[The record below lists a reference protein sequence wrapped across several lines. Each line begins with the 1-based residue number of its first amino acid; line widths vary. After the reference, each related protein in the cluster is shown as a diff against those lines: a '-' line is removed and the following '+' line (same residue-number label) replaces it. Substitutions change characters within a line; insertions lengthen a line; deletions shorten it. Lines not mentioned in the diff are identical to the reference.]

1 MKDQVNGNGSYPG
14 GYPDGEMREGM
25 NGNGSHPDIHLARR
39 MMVAYL
45 TGACSP
51 EEMEVVE
58 DHCVD
63 CEACCAQLAALLH
76 MVISSAHKRKD
87 KRRELDALLPLGE
100 QAAARARKSVR
111 RQEQWGRQRV
121 SPLANLWKGLQV
133 FRPILAPALA
143 IVALLGGG
151 LTTYL
156 SLWRQSPE
164 ERTLA
169 RVREVYRDA
178 RVLQARVTGGFT
190 HQQYV
195 TTRGSGDL
203 AGVDES
209 RRVALLSELNQE
221 VTTYQGA
228 AARHNLGRLYVL
240 RGDLELAE
248 RQFLLA
254 LNERPRDA
262 RLLADLGALY
272 YERSLKEA
280 GEGHELLEK
289 SVEHT
294 SNAIEAD
301 PKLLEAWFNR
311 ALCYERMNLFLQA
324 EADWKQYLTLDGD
337 SAWAEEAREHLEKL
351 RERATRLEKLEET
364 AQTEFQA
371 AELAGDEIS
380 MRELVTRHFVPVQ
393 NLAMDQRFDQY
404 LSAAIAGDKRQA
416 DQRLRS
422 LKRIGRLI
430 GEIKGDRFVTDAVDF
445 AARGDLGVKREA
457 QAIHKM
463 LQQAGQEHSRGNRG
477 AARDLYAKARA
488 VAERIG
494 DHPHAE
500 MAALGLARYNHNK
513 GESTELDTLRNK
525 LVSDSKRRNHLQIQA
540 KSLLALANAEVTAQ
554 RLSLWLEH
562 SRQAVEIARGL
573 GDAETEINGSRFVG
587 CAYDRL
593 GDHDS
598 AVKWLSEASS
608 LLRNSRVKPIMAA
621 MAYNE
626 IGDIL
631 FRKGKYLI
639 ALPYQHEAARMCEQS
654 GNVMLLA
661 FAIQRLGLTYG
672 MLGRQEEAS
681 RYLKDAVARAV
692 AIPDQM
698 ARLQLQIDMYTKSGD
713 FYLQQKK
720 FNEAIATYRQALE
733 NIGGADMR
741 FYLSPIRQGLATAYM
756 ANGQDAEAEA
766 QLKESVRLAEEARA
780 QIGDAQGRGSFLASQ
795 QGVYR
800 AMVSFQFLNK
810 SDPAAA
816 FNYAEI
822 AKGRDLLDA
831 LVGARH
837 VTMNDGQARLTL
849 SGSATPLT
857 LEQAQRALP
866 ANVQLTQY
874 VAGEDRLMI
883 WLVTRDRVITAK
895 SNVGADDLRKKVTA
909 YLEALRARAPLEQLN
924 RQASDLY
931 QLLIAPIGRRL
942 DRNLTLCVAPDGV
955 LQDLPFAALVSPESK
970 RYLVEDFTLVVN
982 PSASVFARAVD
993 LSLHKQRSEAEPFL
1007 GFGNPRFDQ
1016 QRFPRLQALPT
1027 SEQELERIQSLY
1039 PHRLIFNR
1047 RQATESALVK
1057 QIGEYEIVHL
1067 ATHALSDKQSS
1078 MLSAIV
1084 LAEEPRFAT
1093 RTAAGGKPPDGIAL
1107 DGALQAQEIYNLK
1120 PERTRLVVLSSCRS
1134 GLGDERRNEAL
1145 GGLAQAFLVAGVP
1158 AVVASLWDIDD
1169 DSAAGLM
1176 ERFHVAHRV
1185 NKLPFGQSLRQAQLS
1200 FLQTSSVKRRHPF
1213 FWATFIVT
1221 GNGLAD

>member
-1 MKDQVNGNGSYPG
+1 MKDHINGNGSYPN
-14 GYPDGEMREGM
+14 GYHNGEMREAM
-25 NGNGSHPDIHLARR
+25 NGNGSHPDTHLARR

-45 TGACSP
+45 TGVCSS
-51 EEMEVVE
+51 EEREAVE

-63 CEACCAQLAALLH
+63 CQACCAQLAAMLH
-76 MVISSAHKRKD
+76 LVISSAHERED
-87 KRRELDALLPLGE
+87 KRRELEALLPIGE
-100 QAAARARKSVR
+100 QAAARARKIVR
-111 RQEQWGRQRV
+111 RQEQWERQRV
-121 SPLANLWKGLQV
+121 SPWANLWKGLQV
-133 FRPILAPALA
+133 FRPVLAPALVV
-143 IVALLGGG
+143 VALLGGG
-151 LTTYL
+151 LTAYL
-156 SLWRQSPE
+156 SLWRQSAE

-195 TTRGSGDL
+195 TTRGSGDF

-209 RRVALLSELNQE
+209 QRAALLSELNQE

-228 AARHNLGRLYVL
+228 AARHNLGRLLVL
-240 RGDLELAE
+240 RGDLEPAE

-254 LNERPRDA
+254 LKERPRDA
-262 RLLADLGALY
+262 GLLADLGALY
-272 YERSLKEA
+272 YERGLKE
-280 GEGHELLEK
+280 GSEGHELLEK
-289 SVEHT
+289 SVAHT
-294 SNAIEAD
+294 SKAIEAD
-301 PKLLEAWFNR
+301 SKLPEAWFNR
-311 ALCYERMNLFLQA
+311 ALCYERLNLFQQA
-324 EADWKQYLTLDGD
+324 ESDWKQYLTLDVD

-351 RERATRLEKLEET
+351 RERAMRLGKLEQT
-364 AQTEFQA
+364 TQTEFQT
-371 AELAGDEIS
+371 AEAAGDEMR

-393 NLAMDQRFDQY
+393 NLAMDQLFDQY
-404 LSAAIAGDKRQA
+404 LSAAIAGEKSLA

-430 GEIKGDRFVTDAVDF
+430 GEIKGDRFVADAVAF
-445 AARGDLGVKREA
+445 VEGGDLRVKSEA
-457 QAIHKM
+457 QSVHRL
-463 LQQAGQEHSRGNRG
+463 LQQAGQEHARGNSG
-477 AARDLYAKARA
+477 AACGVYAKARA

-500 MAALGLARYNHNK
+500 MAAQGLARYNHNK
-513 GESTELDTLRNK
+513 GESGELVALRNK
-525 LVSDSKRRNHLQIQA
+525 LVSDSKRRNHLQIHA
-540 KSLLALANAEVTAQ
+540 RALLALANAEGAEQ
-554 RLSLWLEH
+554 RLSLSLEH
-562 SRQAVEIARGL
+562 SRQAVEIARRL
-573 GDAETEINGSRFVG
+573 GDAEMEINGSRFVG
-587 CAYDRL
+587 CAYDLL

-598 AVKWLSEASS
+598 AVKWLSES
-608 LLRNSRVKPIMAA
+608 LSLTRDSWIKPNLAA
-621 MAYNE
+621 VAYKE
-626 IGDIL
+626 MGDVL
-631 FRKGKYLI
+631 FRKGEYLI
-639 ALPYQHEAARMCEQS
+639 ALPYQHEAVQMCEQY
-654 GNVMLLA
+654 GNVTLLA
-661 FAIQRLGLTYG
+661 FMIQKLGLTYG

-681 RYLKDAVARAV
+681 RYLKDAVTRAE

-698 ARLQLQIDMYTKSGD
+698 ARRQLQIDMYTKSGD

-720 FNEAIATYRQALE
+720 FNEAIAVYRQALDS
-733 NIGGADMR
+733 IDGADRR
-741 FYLSPIRQGLATAYM
+741 FHLSSIRQGLATAYM

-766 QLKESVRLAEEARA
+766 QLKESLRLAEEARG
-780 QIGDAQGRGSFLASQ
+780 QISDAQSRGSFLASQ

-800 AMVSFQFLNK
+800 AMVSFQFLNR

-831 LVGARH
+831 LGCAHR
-837 VTMNDGQARLTL
+837 VTVNDGQAKLTL

-866 ANVQLTQY
+866 ANVQLAQY
-874 VAGEDRLMI
+874 FAGDDRLMI

-895 SNVGADDLRKKVTA
+895 SNIGADGLRKKVTA
-909 YLEALRARAPLEQLN
+909 YTEALRARAPLEQLN
-924 RQASDLY
+924 DQASDLY
-931 QLLIAPIGRRL
+931 QLLIAPIGGRL
-942 DRNLTLCVAPDGV
+942 DRNLALCVAPDGV

-982 PSASVFARAVD
+982 PSASVFARAID
-993 LSLHKQRSEAEPFL
+993 LSLRKQRSESEPFL

-1016 QRFPRLQALPT
+1016 QRFPRLQALPA
-1027 SEQELERIQSLY
+1027 SEQELERIQLLY
-1039 PHRLIFNR
+1039 PHRLILNR

-1084 LAEEPRFAT
+1084 LADEPNFAT
-1093 RTAAGGKPPDGIAL
+1093 RTSTATKTPDGIAL

-1176 ERFHVAHRV
+1176 EKFHVAHRV
-1185 NKLPFGQSLRQAQLS
+1185 NKLPFGQALRQAQLS

>member
-1 MKDQVNGNGSYPG
+1 MREYVNGNGSHPEG
-14 GYPDGEMREGM
+14 KMRESV
-25 NGNGSHPDIHLARR
+25 NGNGSHPDLHPARR

-45 TGACSP
+45 TGGCSS
-51 EEMEVVE
+51 EEREVVE

-63 CEACCAQLAALLH
+63 CQVCCAQLAALLH
-76 MVISSAHKRKD
+76 LVISSTQERED
-87 KRRELDALLPLGE
+87 KRRELEALLPLGE
-100 QAAARARKSVR
+100 RAAARARKIVR
-111 RQEQWGRQRV
+111 RQEQWERQKV
-121 SPLANLWKGLQV
+121 SPWANLWKGLQV
-133 FRPILAPALA
+133 FRPILAPALVV
-143 IVALLGGG
+143 VALLGGG
-151 LTTYL
+151 LTAYL
-156 SLWRQSPE
+156 SLWRQSAE
-164 ERTLA
+164 ELALA
-169 RVREVYRDA
+169 RVREIYRDA

-203 AGVDES
+203 AGVDEIQ
-209 RRVALLSELNQE
+209 RVALLSELNQE
-221 VTTYQGA
+221 VTANQGA
-228 AARHNLGRLYVL
+228 AARHNLGRLFIL
-240 RGDLELAE
+240 RGDLDLAE

-262 RLLADLGALY
+262 GLLADLGALY

-280 GEGHELLEK
+280 GEGNDLLEK
-289 SVEHT
+289 ALEHT
-294 SNAIEAD
+294 SKSIESN
-301 PKLLEAWFNR
+301 PRLSEAWFNR

-324 EADWKQYLTLDGD
+324 ESDWKQYLTLDGD
-337 SAWAEEAREHLEKL
+337 SAWAEEARDHLNKL
-351 RERATRLEKLEET
+351 RERVTRLEKLE
-364 AQTEFQA
+364 QTTQAEFRA
-371 AELAGDEIS
+371 AEAAGDEMR
-380 MRELVTRHFVPVQ
+380 MRELVTLRFVPVR
-393 NLAMDQRFDQY
+393 NLAMDQLFDQY
-404 LSAAIAGDKRQA
+404 LSAAVAGEKRQA
-416 DQRLRS
+416 DQYLQS

-430 GEIKGDRFVTDAVDF
+430 SEIKGDRFVADAVDF
-445 AARGDLGVKREA
+445 AAGNSL
-457 QAIHKM
+457 AIKKEVQIVRQR
-463 LQQAGQEHSRGNRG
+463 LQQATQGSARGNIG
-477 AARDLYAKARA
+477 PTCDLYAKARSA
-488 VAERIG
+488 AEHIG
-494 DHPHAE
+494 DHAHAE
-500 MAALGLARYNHNK
+500 MAALGLARYNHHK
-513 GESTELDTLRNK
+513 GESKELVALRNK
-525 LVSDSKRRNHLQIQA
+525 LIIDSKRRNHLQIQA
-540 KSLLALANAEVTAQ
+540 RALLALANIEGAAQ
-554 RLSLWLEH
+554 RLSLSLEH
-562 SRQAVEIARGL
+562 SRQAVEIAQGL
-573 GDAETEINGSRFVG
+573 GDAETEINASRFVG
-587 CAYDRL
+587 YAYASL

-598 AVKWLSEASS
+598 AVKWLSEAIS
-608 LLRNSRVKPIMAA
+608 LPRDSWVKPNLAA
-621 MAYNE
+621 GVYGEMGE
-626 IGDIL
+626 TL

-639 ALPYQHEAARMCEQS
+639 ALPYQHEAVRMCEKS
-654 GNVMLLA
+654 GNVRLIADMT
-661 FAIQRLGLTYG
+661 QRLGLTYG
-672 MLGRQEEAS
+672 MLGRQEEAT
-681 RYLKDAVARAV
+681 RYLKDAVAHAE
-692 AIPDQM
+692 AIPDKM
-698 ARLQLQIDMYTKSGD
+698 ARLQLQIEMYTKSGD
-713 FYLQQKK
+713 FYIQQKR

-733 NIGGADMR
+733 GIGGANMR
-741 FYLSPIRQGLATAYM
+741 PNLSSIHQGLAAAYM
-756 ANGQDAEAEA
+756 AKGQDAEAEA
-766 QLKESVRLAEEARA
+766 QLKESIGLAEEARG
-780 QIGDAQGRGSFLASQ
+780 QISDAQGRGSFLASQ

-800 AMVSFQFLNK
+800 AMISFQFLNK
-810 SDPAAA
+810 SDTAAA

-831 LVGARH
+831 LSGARH
-837 VTMNDGQARLTL
+837 VTVNDGRARLTL

-866 ANVQLTQY
+866 DNVQLAQY

>member
-1 MKDQVNGNGSYPG
+1 
-14 GYPDGEMREGM
+14 
-25 NGNGSHPDIHLARR
+25 

-45 TGACSP
+45 TGACSS
-51 EEMEVVE
+51 EEREAVE

-63 CEACCAQLAALLH
+63 CQACCAQLAAMLH
-76 MVISSAHKRKD
+76 LVVSSAHERED
-87 KRRELDALLPLGE
+87 KRRELEALLPIGE
-100 QAAARARKSVR
+100 QAAVRARNIVR
-111 RQEQWGRQRV
+111 RQEQWDRQRV
-121 SPLANLWKGLQV
+121 SPWTNLWKGLQV
-133 FRPILAPALA
+133 FRPVLAPALVV
-143 IVALLGGG
+143 VALLGGG
-151 LTTYL
+151 LTAYL
-156 SLWRQSPE
+156 TLWRQSAE
-164 ERTLA
+164 DHTLA
-169 RVREVYRDA
+169 RMREVYRDA

-195 TTRGSGDL
+195 TTRGAGDL

-209 RRVALLSELNQE
+209 QRVALLSELNQE

-228 AARHNLGRLYVL
+228 AARHNLGRILIL
-240 RGDLELAE
+240 RGDLEPAE
-248 RQFLLA
+248 RQFILA
-254 LNERPRDA
+254 LKERPRDA
-262 RLLADLGALY
+262 GLLADLGALY
-272 YERSLKEA
+272 YERSLKE
-280 GEGHELLEK
+280 GSEGRDLLEK
-289 SVEHT
+289 TVEQT
-294 SNAIEAD
+294 SKAIEAD
-301 PKLLEAWFNR
+301 PRLPEAWFNR

-324 EADWKQYLTLDGD
+324 ESDWKQYLTFDGD
-337 SAWAEEAREHLEKL
+337 SAWAEEAREHFNKL
-351 RERATRLEKLEET
+351 RERATNLEKLEQT
-364 AQTEFQA
+364 VQTEFRA
-371 AELAGDEIS
+371 AETAGDEIK

-393 NLAMDQRFDQY
+393 NLATDQLFDQY
-404 LSAAIAGDKRQA
+404 LSAAIAGEKRQA
-416 DQRLRS
+416 DQSLRS

-457 QAIHKM
+457 QSIHKM
-463 LQQAGQEHSRGNRG
+463 LQQAGQEHARGNSG
-477 AARDLYAKARA
+477 AACDLYAKARA

-494 DHPHAE
+494 DYPHAE
-500 MAALGLARYNHNK
+500 IASWGLARYNHNK
-513 GESTELDTLRNK
+513 GESGELVALRNK
-525 LVSDSKRRNHLQIQA
+525 LVSDSKRRNHLQIHA
-540 KSLLALANAEVTAQ
+540 KALLALANAEGVAQ
-554 RLSLWLEH
+554 QLSLSLEH

-573 GDAETEINGSRFVG
+573 GDAELEITGSRFVG

-593 GDHDS
+593 GDHNS
-598 AVKWLSEASS
+598 SVKWLSESIS
-608 LLRNSRVKPIMAA
+608 LPRDSWIKPTLAA
-621 MAYNE
+621 AVSYKEM
-626 IGDIL
+626 GDVL
-631 FRKGKYLI
+631 FREGKYLI
-639 ALPYQHEAARMCEQS
+639 ALPYQHEAARIFERS
-654 GNVMLLA
+654 GNPMALA
-661 FAIQRLGLTYG
+661 FMIQRLGLTYG
-672 MLGRQEEAS
+672 MLGRQEEAA
-681 RYLKDAVARAV
+681 RYLKDAVARAE
-692 AIPDQM
+692 AIPDQK

-720 FNEAIATYRQALE
+720 FNEAIAVYRQALE
-733 NIGGADMR
+733 NIGGADSR
-741 FYLSPIRQGLATAYM
+741 AFLSPIRQGLATAYM

-766 QLKESVRLAEEARA
+766 QLKESVRLAEEARGK
-780 QIGDAQGRGSFLASQ
+780 ISDAQGRGSFLASQ

-831 LVGARH
+831 LAGARH
-837 VTMNDGQARLTL
+837 VTVNDGQAKLAL

-857 LEQAQRALP
+857 LEQAQRSLP
-866 ANVQLTQY
+866 SNVQLAQY

-895 SNVGADDLRKKVTA
+895 SNVGADGLRKKVTA
-909 YLEALRARAPLEQLN
+909 YIEALRARAPLEQLN

-931 QLLIAPIGRRL
+931 QLLIAPISQRL

-982 PSASVFARAVD
+982 PSASVFARAIE
-993 LSLHKQRSEAEPFL
+993 LSLRKQRSEPETFL
-1007 GFGNPRFDQ
+1007 GFSNPRFDQ
-1016 QRFPRLQALPT
+1016 QRFPRLQALPA
-1027 SEQELERIQSLY
+1027 SEQELERIQLLY

-1084 LAEEPRFAT
+1084 LADEPHFAT
-1093 RTAAGGKPPDGIAL
+1093 RTTAAAKTTDGIAL
-1107 DGALQAQEIYNLK
+1107 DGALHAQEVYNLK

-1176 ERFHVAHRV
+1176 EKFHAAHRV
-1185 NKLPFGQSLRQAQLS
+1185 NKLPFGQALRQAQLS

-1221 GNGLAD
+1221 GDGLAD

>member
-1 MKDQVNGNGSYPG
+1 
-14 GYPDGEMREGM
+14 
-25 NGNGSHPDIHLARR
+25 
-39 MMVAYL
+39 MVAYL
-45 TGACSP
+45 TGGCSS
-51 EEMEVVE
+51 EEREVVE

-63 CEACCAQLAALLH
+63 CQTCCAQLAAMLH
-76 MVISSAHKRKD
+76 LVISSAHERED
-87 KRRELDALLPLGE
+87 KRRELDMLLPLGE
-100 QAAARARKSVR
+100 HAAAQARKIVR
-111 RQEQWGRQRV
+111 RQEQWDSQKV
-121 SPLANLWKGLQV
+121 SPWANWWNGLQI
-133 FRPILAPALA
+133 FRPVLAPALVV
-143 IVALLGGG
+143 VALLGGG
-151 LTTYL
+151 LITYL
-156 SLWRQSPE
+156 SFWGQSAE

-169 RVREVYRDA
+169 RVREIYRDA

-190 HQQYV
+190 HQQYL

-209 RRVALLSELNQE
+209 QRVALLSELNQE
-221 VTTYQGA
+221 VTANQGA
-228 AARHNLGRLYVL
+228 AARHNLGRLFIL

-248 RQFLLA
+248 RQFQLA

-262 RLLADLGALY
+262 GLLADLGALY
-272 YERSLKEA
+272 YERSLKEG

-294 SNAIEAD
+294 SKAIEAD
-301 PKLLEAWFNR
+301 PKLPEAWFNR
-311 ALCYERMNLFLQA
+311 ALCYEGMTLFLQA
-324 EADWKQYLTLDGD
+324 ESDWKRYLTLDSV
-337 SAWAEEAREHLEKL
+337 SAWAEEAREHLDKL
-351 RERATRLEKLEET
+351 RERATRLEKLEQN
-364 AQTEFQA
+364 AQTEFLA
-371 AELAGDEIS
+371 AEAAGDEIR
-380 MRELVTRHFVPVQ
+380 MRELVNRHFVPVQ
-393 NLAMDQRFDQY
+393 NLTMDQLIDQY
-404 LSAAIAGDKRQA
+404 LSAAIAGEKRQA
-416 DQRLRS
+416 DKYLHG

-430 GEIKGDRFVTDAVDF
+430 DEIKGDRFVADAVDF
-445 AARGDLGVKREA
+445 VARGDLGVKREA

-463 LQQAGQEHSRGNRG
+463 LRQAGQEHARGNKG
-477 AARDLYAKARA
+477 AACGLYAKARD

-513 GESTELDTLRNK
+513 GESKEVVALRNK
-525 LVSDSKRRNHLQIQA
+525 LVSDSKRRNHLQVHA
-540 KSLLALANAEVTAQ
+540 RALLALANAESAAQ
-554 RLSLWLEH
+554 RLSLWLDH

-598 AVKWLSEASS
+598 AVKWLSEANS
-608 LLRNSRVKPIMAA
+608 LLRNSWVKPILAA
-621 MAYNE
+621 ATYNE
-626 IGDIL
+626 MGDVL

-639 ALPYQHEAARMCEQS
+639 ALPYQHEAVRLCEQS
-654 GNVMLLA
+654 GSVTLLA
-661 FAIQRLGLTYG
+661 YTIQRIGLTYG
-672 MLGRQEEAS
+672 MLGRQDEAT
-681 RYLKDAVARAV
+681 RYLKDAVARSE
-692 AIPDQM
+692 AIPDQL

-720 FNEAIATYRQALE
+720 FNEAIAVYLQALDS
-733 NIGGADMR
+733 IDGAEKR
-741 FYLSPIRQGLATAYM
+741 IHLSSIRQGLAMAYM
-756 ANGQDAEAEA
+756 ANGQDTDAEA
-766 QLKESVRLAEEARA
+766 QLNESVKLAEEARA

-800 AMVSFQFLNK
+800 AMVGFQFLNK

-816 FNYAEI
+816 FKYAEI

-831 LVGARH
+831 LTGPRQ
-837 VTMNDGQARLTL
+837 VTVNDGKVKLTL

-857 LEQAQRALP
+857 LEQTQRALP
-866 ANVQLTQY
+866 ANVQLAQY
-874 VAGEDRLMI
+874 VAGDDRLMI
-883 WLVTRDRVITAK
+883 WLVTRDKVITAK
-895 SNVGADDLRKKVTA
+895 SNIGADDLRKKVTT
-909 YLEALRARAPLEQLN
+909 YLEALRSRAPLEQLN

-931 QLLIAPIGRRL
+931 QLLIAPIGGRL
-942 DRNLTLCVAPDGV
+942 DRNLTLCVAPDGA
-955 LQDLPFAALVSPESK
+955 LQDLPFAALVSPESR
-970 RYLVEDFTLVVN
+970 RYLVQDFDLIVN
-982 PSASVFARAVD
+982 PSASVFARAID
-993 LSLHKQRSEAEPFL
+993 LSLRKQKSEQEPFL

-1016 QRFPRLQALPT
+1016 QRFSRLQALPA

-1039 PHRLIFNR
+1039 PHRLTLHR

-1067 ATHALSDKQSS
+1067 ATHSLSDKQSS

-1084 LAEEPRFAT
+1084 LAEESNFAK
-1093 RTAAGGKPPDGIAL
+1093 RASAEGKADGINL

-1158 AVVASLWDIDD
+1158 AVVASLWDVDD

-1176 ERFHVAHRV
+1176 EKFHIAHRM
-1185 NKLPFGQSLRQAQLS
+1185 NKLSFSQSLRQAQLS

-1213 FWATFIVT
+1213 FWATFMVT

>member
-1 MKDQVNGNGSYPG
+1 MKEHVNGNGSHPDGVMRGSVNGNGSYP
-14 GYPDGEMREGM
+14 DT
-25 NGNGSHPDIHLARR
+25 HLARR

-45 TGACSP
+45 TGGCSS
-51 EEMEVVE
+51 EEREVVE

-63 CEACCAQLAALLH
+63 CQACCAQLAAMLH
-76 MVISSAHKRKD
+76 LVISSAHERED
-87 KRRELDALLPLGE
+87 KRRELDALMPLGE
-100 QAAARARKSVR
+100 QAAARARKFVR
-111 RQEQWGRQRV
+111 RQEGWESQRV
-121 SPLANLWKGLQV
+121 SPWANFWKGLQI
-133 FRPILAPALA
+133 FRPVLAPALVV
-143 IVALLGGG
+143 VALLGGG
-151 LTTYL
+151 LITYL
-156 SLWRQSPE
+156 SLWRQSTE

-169 RVREVYRDA
+169 RVRDIYRDA

-209 RRVALLSELNQE
+209 QRVALLSELSQE
-221 VTTYQGA
+221 VTTYQEA

-262 RLLADLGALY
+262 GLVADIGALY
-272 YERSLKEA
+272 YERGLREG
-280 GEGHELLEK
+280 GEGHELLGK
-289 SVEHT
+289 AVEHT
-294 SNAIEAD
+294 SKAIEAN
-301 PKLLEAWFNR
+301 PKLPEAWFNR
-311 ALCYERMNLFLQA
+311 ALCYERMTLFLQA
-324 EADWKQYLTLDGD
+324 ESDWKQYLTLDGD
-337 SAWAEEAREHLEKL
+337 SAWAEEAREHLDKL
-351 RERATRLEKLEET
+351 RERATRLEKLEQN
-364 AQTEFQA
+364 AQTEFRA
-371 AELAGDEIS
+371 AEAAGDEIR

-393 NLAMDQRFDQY
+393 NFTMDQLLDQY
-404 LSAAIAGDKRQA
+404 LNAAIAGERRQA
-416 DQRLRS
+416 DQYLHS

-430 GEIKGDRFVTDAVDF
+430 DDIKGDRFVADAVDF

-463 LQQAGQEHSRGNRG
+463 LRQAGQEHARSNKG
-477 AARDLYAKARA
+477 AACELYAKARDA
-488 VAERIG
+488 AERIG

-513 GESTELDTLRNK
+513 GESKEVAALRNK
-525 LVSDSKRRNHLQIQA
+525 LVSDSKRRNHLQIHA
-540 KSLLALANAEVTAQ
+540 RALLALANAESAAQ
-554 RLSLWLEH
+554 RLSLWLDH

-593 GDHDS
+593 GDHAS
-598 AVKWLSEASS
+598 AVKWLSEANS
-608 LLRNSRVKPIMAA
+608 LLRNSWVKPILAA
-621 MAYNE
+621 ATYNE
-626 IGDIL
+626 MGDIL

-639 ALPYQHEAARMCEQS
+639 ALPYQHEAVRLCEQS
-654 GNVMLLA
+654 GSVTLLA
-661 FAIQRLGLTYG
+661 YTIQRLGLTYG
-672 MLGRQEEAS
+672 MLGRQDEAT
-681 RYLKDAVARAV
+681 RFLKDAVARSE

-720 FNEAIATYRQALE
+720 FNEAIAVYRQALDSLD
-733 NIGGADMR
+733 GADKR
-741 FYLSPIRQGLATAYM
+741 FHLSSIRQGLATAYM

-810 SDPAAA
+810 SDPTAA

-831 LVGARH
+831 LAGARH
-837 VTMNDGQARLTL
+837 VTMNDGQAKLTL

-857 LEQAQRALP
+857 LEQTQRALP
-866 ANVQLTQY
+866 ANVQLAQY
-874 VAGEDRLMI
+874 VAGDDRLMI

-895 SNVGADDLRKKVTA
+895 SNIGAENLRKKVTA

-931 QLLIAPIGRRL
+931 QLLIAPIDQRL
-942 DRNLTLCVAPDGV
+942 DRNLTLCVAPDGA

-970 RYLVEDFTLVVN
+970 RYLIEDFTLVVN
-982 PSASVFARAVD
+982 PSASVFARSID
-993 LSLHKQRSEAEPFL
+993 LSLRKRKSEPEPFL

-1016 QRFPRLQALPT
+1016 QRFPRLQALPA

-1039 PHRLIFNR
+1039 PHRLVLNR

-1067 ATHALSDKQSS
+1067 ATHTLSDKQSS

-1084 LAEEPRFAT
+1084 LAEEPQFAS
-1093 RTAAGGKPPDGIAL
+1093 RAAAEGKKTDGITL
-1107 DGALQAQEIYNLK
+1107 DGALQAQEVYNLK

-1134 GLGDERRNEAL
+1134 GLGDEGRNEAL

-1176 ERFHVAHRV
+1176 ERFHAAHRM
-1185 NKLPFGQSLRQAQLS
+1185 NKLSFGQSLRQAQLS
-1200 FLQTSSVKRRHPF
+1200 FLQTSSVKKRHPF

>member
-1 MKDQVNGNGSYPG
+1 
-14 GYPDGEMREGM
+14 
-25 NGNGSHPDIHLARR
+25 
-39 MMVAYL
+39 MVAYL
-45 TGACSP
+45 TGACSS
-51 EEMEVVE
+51 EEREAVE

-63 CEACCAQLAALLH
+63 CQTCCAQLAAMLH
-76 MVISSAHKRKD
+76 LVISSAHERED
-87 KRRELDALLPLGE
+87 KRRELEALAPIGE
-100 QAAARARKSVR
+100 QAAARARKIVR
-111 RQEQWGRQRV
+111 RQEQWDRQRV

-133 FRPILAPALA
+133 FRPVLAPALVV
-143 IVALLGGG
+143 VALLGGG
-151 LTTYL
+151 LTAYL
-156 SLWRQSPE
+156 SFWRQSAE

-169 RVREVYRDA
+169 RVREVYREA

-195 TTRGSGDL
+195 TTRGSGDI

-209 RRVALLSELNQE
+209 QRVALLSELSQE
-221 VTTYQGA
+221 VTTYQEA
-228 AARHNLGRLYVL
+228 AARHNLGRLLIL
-240 RGDLELAE
+240 RGDLDPAE

-254 LNERPRDA
+254 LKESPRDA
-262 RLLADLGALY
+262 GLLADLGALY
-272 YERSLKEA
+272 YERSLREG
-280 GEGHELLEK
+280 GEGHDLLEK
-289 SVEHT
+289 AVEHT
-294 SNAIEAD
+294 SKAIEAD
-301 PKLLEAWFNR
+301 PKLPEAWFNR
-311 ALCYERMNLFLQA
+311 ALCYERMHLFLQA
-324 EADWKQYLTLDGD
+324 ESDWKQYLTFDVD
-337 SAWAEEAREHLEKL
+337 SSWAEEAREHLNKL
-351 RERATRLEKLEET
+351 RERATRLEKLEQT

-371 AELAGDEIS
+371 AETAGDEAR
-380 MRELVTRHFVPVQ
+380 MRELVTHHFILVQ
-393 NLAMDQRFDQY
+393 NLAMDQLFDQY
-404 LSAAIAGDKRQA
+404 LGAAIAGEKRQA
-416 DQRLRS
+416 DQRLLS

-430 GEIKGDRFVTDAVDF
+430 GEVKGDRFVADAVDF
-445 AARGDLGVKREA
+445 VARGDLPAKRESQA
-457 QAIHKM
+457 VHHLLRQAI
-463 LQQAGQEHSRGNRG
+463 QEQARGNKG
-477 AARDLYAKARA
+477 AACELYAKARNIA
-488 VAERIG
+488 QRIG
-494 DHPHAE
+494 DYPHAE
-500 MAALGLARYNHNK
+500 MATLGLARYNHNK
-513 GESTELDTLRNK
+513 GESKELVTLRNK
-525 LVSDSKRRNHLQIQA
+525 LVSDSKRRNHLQIHA
-540 KSLLALANAEVTAQ
+540 KALLAMANAEGAAQ
-554 RLSLWLEH
+554 RHTLGLEY
-562 SRQAVEIARGL
+562 SREAVEIARGL

-587 CAYDRL
+587 CAYASL

-598 AVKWLSEASS
+598 AVKWLSDSVS
-608 LLRNSRVKPIMAA
+608 LLRDSWIKPIQAA
-621 MAYNE
+621 AAYNE
-626 IGDIL
+626 MGEIL
-631 FRKGKYLI
+631 FRKGKYPI
-639 ALPYQHEAARMCEQS
+639 ALPYQHEAVRVCEQS
-654 GNVMLLA
+654 GNAMLLTLM
-661 FAIQRLGLTYG
+661 IQRLGLTYG
-672 MLGRQEEAS
+672 MLGRQEEAA
-681 RYLKDAVARAV
+681 RYLKDAVARAE
-692 AIPDQM
+692 ALPDQM

-720 FNEAIATYRQALE
+720 FNEAIAVYRQALE
-733 NIGGADMR
+733 SIGGADKR
-741 FYLSPIRQGLATAYM
+741 FYLSSIRQGLATAYM

-766 QLKESVRLAEEARA
+766 QLKESIRLAEEARG
-780 QIGDAQGRGSFLASQ
+780 QISDAQGRSTFLASQ

-800 AMVSFQFLNK
+800 AMVKFQFLNK

-831 LVGARH
+831 LSGARH
-837 VTMNDGQARLTL
+837 VTVNDGQAKLAL

-866 ANVQLTQY
+866 ANVQLAQY

-895 SNVGADDLRKKVTA
+895 SNVGADGLRKKVTA
-909 YLEALRARAPLEQLN
+909 YLEALRARAPLDQLN

-931 QLLIAPIGRRL
+931 QLLIAPISQRL
-942 DRNLTLCVAPDGV
+942 DQNLALCVAPDGV

-982 PSASVFARAVD
+982 PSASVFARAIE
-993 LSLHKQRSEAEPFL
+993 LSLRKQRSEPETFL

-1016 QRFPRLQALPT
+1016 QRFPKLQALPA
-1027 SEQELERIQSLY
+1027 SEQELERIQLLY

-1057 QIGEYEIVHL
+1057 QIGEYQIVHL

-1084 LAEEPRFAT
+1084 LADESQIAT
-1093 RTAAGGKPPDGIAL
+1093 RTAATAKTPDGIAF
-1107 DGALQAQEIYNLK
+1107 DGALQAQEIYSLK

-1176 ERFHVAHRV
+1176 EKFHAAHRV
-1185 NKLPFGQSLRQAQLS
+1185 NKLPFGQALRQAQLS

>member
-1 MKDQVNGNGSYPG
+1 
-14 GYPDGEMREGM
+14 M
-25 NGNGSHPDIHLARR
+25 NGNGSHPDFHLARR

-45 TGACSP
+45 TGGCSS
-51 EEMEVVE
+51 EEREILE

-63 CEACCAQLAALLH
+63 CQTCCAQLAAMLH
-76 MVISSAHKRKD
+76 LVISSAHERED
-87 KRRELDALLPLGE
+87 KRRELEALLPLGE

-111 RQEQWGRQRV
+111 RQEGWDRQKV
-121 SPLANLWKGLQV
+121 SPWANLWKGLQV
-133 FRPILAPALA
+133 FRPVLAPALVV
-143 IVALLGGG
+143 VALLGGG
-151 LTTYL
+151 LITYL
-156 SLWRQSPE
+156 SLWRQSAE

-169 RVREVYRDA
+169 RVREIYRDA

-209 RRVALLSELNQE
+209 QRAALMLELNKEVTAHQE
-221 VTTYQGA
+221 V
-228 AARHNLGRLYVL
+228 AARHNLGRLLIL

-262 RLLADLGALY
+262 GLLADLGALY
-272 YERSLKEA
+272 YERSLKE
-280 GEGHELLEK
+280 GDEGQELLEK
-289 SVEHT
+289 AVEHAAK
-294 SNAIEAD
+294 AIETD
-301 PKLLEAWFNR
+301 PKLPEALFNR

-324 EADWKQYLTLDGD
+324 ESDWKQYLTLDGD
-337 SAWAEEAREHLEKL
+337 SAWAEEAREHLDKL
-351 RERATRLEKLEET
+351 RERMTRLEKLEQT

-371 AELAGDEIS
+371 AEAAGDES
-380 MRELVTRHFVPVQ
+380 RMRELVTRHFVPVQ
-393 NLAMDQRFDQY
+393 SLAMDRLFEQY
-404 LSAAIAGDKRQA
+404 LSAAIAGEKRQA
-416 DQRLRS
+416 DQRLLS

-430 GEIKGDRFVTDAVDF
+430 YEIKGDRFVADAVDF
-445 AARGDLGVKREA
+445 ASRGDLTTKSEA
-457 QAIHKM
+457 KAVHKM
-463 LQQAGQEHSRGNRG
+463 IEQAGQEHARANRG
-477 AARDLYAKARA
+477 AACDLYAKARA
-488 VAERIG
+488 AAERIG
-494 DHPHAE
+494 DRPHAE
-500 MAALGLARYNHNK
+500 VAALGLARYNHNK
-513 GESTELDTLRNK
+513 GESKELVTLRNK
-525 LVSDSKRRNHLQIQA
+525 LVSDSKSRNHLQIHA
-540 KSLLALANAEVTAQ
+540 KALLALANAELVAQ
-554 RLSLWLEH
+554 RLSLSLEL
-562 SRQAVEIARGL
+562 SRQAVEVAQGL
-573 GDAETEINGSRFVG
+573 GDGETEITGSRFVG
-587 CAYDRL
+587 LAYDRL

-598 AVKWLSEASS
+598 AVKWFSESVS
-608 LLRNSRVKPIMAA
+608 LPRDSWIKPAMAA
-621 MAYNE
+621 MAYKE
-626 IGDIL
+626 MGDVL

-639 ALPYQHEAARMCEQS
+639 ALPYQHEAVRMCEQS
-654 GNVMLLA
+654 GNVGSLA
-661 FAIQRLGLTYG
+661 YTMQRLGLTYG
-672 MLGRQEEAS
+672 MLGRQEEAA
-681 RYLKDAVARAV
+681 RYLKDAVARAE
-692 AIPDQM
+692 AIPDKM
-698 ARLQLQIDMYTKSGD
+698 ARLQLQMDMYTKSGD

-720 FNEAIATYRQALE
+720 FNEAIATYQQALE
-733 NIGGADMR
+733 VIGGADRR
-741 FYLSPIRQGLATAYM
+741 FHLSSIRQGMATAYM

-766 QLKESVRLAEEARA
+766 QLKESLRLAEEARG
-780 QIGDAQGRGSFLASQ
+780 QINDAQGRGSFLASQ
-795 QGVYR
+795 QGIYR

-831 LVGARH
+831 LAGARH
-837 VTMNDGQARLTL
+837 VTVNDGRAKLTL

-866 ANVQLTQY
+866 ANVQLAQY

-895 SNVGADDLRKKVTA
+895 SNVGADGLRKKVTA

-931 QLLIAPIGRRL
+931 QLLIEPIGQRL
-942 DRNLTLCVAPDGV
+942 DRNLALCVAPDSV

-982 PSASVFARAVD
+982 PSASVFARAID
-993 LSLHKQRSEAEPFL
+993 LSLRKQRSEQEPFL

-1016 QRFPRLQALPT
+1016 QRFPRLQALPA

-1039 PHRLIFNR
+1039 PHRLVLNR

-1067 ATHALSDKQSS
+1067 ATHTFSDKQSS

-1084 LAEEPRFAT
+1084 LAEEPHFAV
-1093 RTAAGGKPPDGIAL
+1093 RTAAEGKTPDGVAL
-1107 DGALQAQEIYNLK
+1107 DGALQAQEVYNLK
-1120 PERTRLVVLSSCRS
+1120 PGRTRLVVLSSCRS
-1134 GLGDERRNEAL
+1134 GLGDESRNEAL

-1158 AVVASLWDIDD
+1158 AVVASLWDVDD

-1176 ERFHVAHRV
+1176 EKFHAAHRV
-1185 NKLPFGQSLRQAQLS
+1185 NKLPFGQALRQAQLS
-1200 FLQTSSVKRRHPF
+1200 FLQTSSVRRRHPF

-1221 GNGLAD
+1221 GNGLAE